1 MTWRKKRPAM
11 PPIPP
16 PAGPAGL
23 LPEPAPSAS
32 ALVPDEIQA
41 AHQDAKVAK
50 ARALQQRRRLAV
62 MGARLVELHE
72 KNGFGESL
80 ERVYKGEA

>member
-1 MTWRKKRPAM
+1 MSWWRRQPARP
-11 PPIPP
+11 PNV
-16 PAGPAGL
+16 
-23 LPEPAPSAS
+23 S
-32 ALVPDEIQA
+32 VPDEVVE
-41 AHQDAKVAK
+41 AHQEAKVAK